1 LQLNEGLQVIG
12 YSAFEGCKSL
22 RSVTLPSTVT
32 ELSRSAFRD
41 CSGLTEVQLKEGLQ
55 VIGERAF
62 YGCKALRSVTIP
74 STVTT
79 LGKRAFA
86 NCISLFDLQLK
97 EGLLVIGDAA
107 FIICK
112 ALRSVTIPSSV
123 TTLGKG
129 AFFCCMNLSEVIFLS
144 GKRLLNQEFFTR
156 GIFSE
161 DQGLLNQEAIKEMLF
176 DNDNRFAFHGC
187 PFTIVKIS
195 ISWALSER
203 MARLPKECMRSV
215 EERIHNLHH
224 LELLQDGD
232 VLACFPVVR
241 TANAHDGAYQ
251 VQDTNLETSRSLY
264 RELQF
269 IAFYELK
276 ETSILIEL
284 AFWKSIIDKGGDRA
298 CPVAIPGP
306 AKSLLMEYC
315 GFAGF
320 LRPAF

>member
-1 LQLNEGLQVIG
+1 QLKEGLQVIGGSAFRNCKALRDVTLPSSVIELRGRAFDYCSSLVNLQLNEGLQVIG
-12 YSAFEGCKSL
+12 SDAHL
-22 RSVTLPSTVT
+22 
-32 ELSRSAFRD
+32 
-41 CSGLTEVQLKEGLQ
+41 
-55 VIGERAF
+55 
-62 YGCKALRSVTIP
+62 
-74 STVTT
+74 
-79 LGKRAFA
+79 
-86 NCISLFDLQLK
+86 NCFTAS
-97 EGLLVIGDAA
+97 
-107 FIICK
+107 
-112 ALRSVTIPSSV
+112 RSVTIPSSV

-129 AFFCCMNLSEVIFLS
+129 AFLRCMNLSEVIFLS
-144 GKRLLNQEFFTR
+144 GKTLLDQEFFSR

-161 DQGLLNQEAIKEMLF
+161 DQGILNQGAIKEMLF
-176 DNDNRFAFHGC
+176 DDDTSFVFNGC
-187 PFTIVKIS
+187 PLINVKIS
-195 ISWALSER
+195 IGWALSER